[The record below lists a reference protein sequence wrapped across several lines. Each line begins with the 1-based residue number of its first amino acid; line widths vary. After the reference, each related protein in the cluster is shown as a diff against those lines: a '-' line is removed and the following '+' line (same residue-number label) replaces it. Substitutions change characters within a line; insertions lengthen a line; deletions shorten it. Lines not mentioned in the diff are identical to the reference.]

1 MSAKTT
7 LPSWDTQMEQLK
19 GVADHLLA
27 TWRPDGAS
35 EAEVQDMNKLA
46 PSILACG
53 YLCHVYTDARRPV
66 FMPLWN
72 YACNQ
77 GGPNPDYVY
86 LNAEVDGNGVY
97 ELVGRRGTVRF
108 VEITQSAP
116 GMMKSL
122 KGVERQMK
130 FRAIT
135 HDFDDLTIAEDGS
148 FRVVLSAER
157 PEGYDGDWW
166 PLNPETGKLLMRKC
180 ACDWNTEIDAQVAIN
195 RLDDGGE
202 DMSAAEIAR
211 RFSEL
216 GDWIKGMIDFDM
228 ELVRYYR
235 EHHGVNVL
243 LRSQWIQQGGGLAT
257 KQAYYDGIHQIGDGE
272 ALIVE
277 FPVPKNCYY
286 WQILVADD
294 RFSTVDWVNRQSSLN
309 DAQARIDADGWF
321 RGVVSKRDP
330 GVHNWLDKADWPWG
344 ILQARFYKA
353 DDFPEAT
360 VTKVPVADVLDH
372 LPVGT
377 PVLTS
382 REREAQLRRRR
393 TGAQLRRIW

>member
-1 MSAKTT
+1 MTE
-7 LPSWDTQMEQLK
+7 LPTWDAQMEALK

-27 TWRPDGAS
+27 TWRPDDAS

-46 PSILACG
+46 LSILACG
-53 YLCHVYTDARRPV
+53 YLCNVYTDARRPV

-86 LNAEVDGNGVY
+86 LSAEIDGAGVY

-108 VEITQSAP
+108 VEITQQGP
-116 GMMKSL
+116 GMMTSL
-122 KGVERQMK
+122 KNVEKRMK
-130 FRAIT
+130 FNAIT
-135 HDFDDLTIAEDGS
+135 HDLDDLTIAGDGS
-148 FRVVLSAER
+148 FRVILSVER
-157 PEGYDGDWW
+157 PEGHDGDWW
-166 PLNPETGKLLMRKC
+166 QLNPEVGKLLMRKC
-180 ACDWNTEIDAQVAIN
+180 ACDWNTEIDAQIAIN
-195 RLDDGGE
+195 RLDDSGE
-202 DMSAAEIAR
+202 DMAPAEIAR
-211 RFSEL
+211 RFSEM

-235 EHHGVNVL
+235 EHHGINVL

-257 KQAYYDGIHQIGDGE
+257 KQAYYDGIHQIADDE

-277 FPVPKNCYY
+277 FPVPTDCTY

-309 DAQARIDADGWF
+309 DVQARIDADGWF
-321 RGVVSKRDP
+321 RGVVSKQDP

-344 ILQARFYKA
+344 ILQARFYRA
-353 DDFPEAT
+353 DDYPEAT
-360 VTKVPVADVLDH
+360 VTKVPVAEVLEH
-372 LPVGT
+372 LPAGT
-377 PVLTS
+377 PVLTPQ
-382 REREAQLRRRR
+382 ERAAQLRHRR
-393 TGAQLRRIW
+393 TGAQFRRIW